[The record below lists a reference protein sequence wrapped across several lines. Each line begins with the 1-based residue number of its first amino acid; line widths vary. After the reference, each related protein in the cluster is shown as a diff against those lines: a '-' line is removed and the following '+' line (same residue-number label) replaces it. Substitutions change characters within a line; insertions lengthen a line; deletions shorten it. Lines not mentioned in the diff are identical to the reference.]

1 MSKVFN
7 RSLKLSGDKKSST
20 LTILAYDKSNK
31 VLLCQGTAVPTGAGF
46 AKGCLFMKTD
56 VAAGTKGL
64 YENQGDTTTASFNVI
79 GDVTGAEIADGSI
92 TVGKLATDAVE
103 TIKIKDLNVTT
114 GKLAANAVTL
124 AKLAAGIT
132 PSHVVKF
139 FVLGSTITTTAL
151 AGLVVGDL
159 IVSILADG
167 TVTVATCAAPDTLP
181 ADPADTT
188 YLIVFRATA

>member
-1 MSKVFN
+1 MKIFN
-7 RSLKLSGDKKSST
+7 REIKLAGTK
-20 LTILAYDKSNK
+20 
-31 VLLCQGTAVPTGAGF
+31 QGTLRVLARDFQNKIILCSGTSVPTGAGY

-79 GDVTGAEIADGSI
+79 GDIATAEIADSAI
-92 TVGKLATDAVE
+92 TVAKLATDSVE
-103 TIKIKDLNVTT
+103 TVKIKDLNVTT
-114 GKLAANAVTL
+114 GKIAANAVTL
-124 AKLAAGIT
+124 AKLAAGIAA
-132 PSHVVKF
+132 SHIVKF

-151 AGLVVGDL
+151 AGLAVDDL

-167 TVTVATCAAPDTLP
+167 TVTVATCAVADTLP

-188 YLIVFRATA
+188 YLIVFRAVA

>member
-1 MSKVFN
+1 MKIFN
-7 RSLKLSGDKKSST
+7 REIKLAGTK
-20 LTILAYDKSNK
+20 
-31 VLLCQGTAVPTGAGF
+31 QGTLRVLARDFQNKIILCSGTSVPTGAGF

-64 YENQGDTTTASFNVI
+64 YENQGDTTTASFNVV
-79 GDVTGAEIADGSI
+79 GDITTAEIG
-92 TVGKLATDAVE
+92 
-103 TIKIKDLNVTT
+103 
-114 GKLAANAVTL
+114 ANAVTL
-124 AKLAAGIT
+124 AKLATGIAA
-132 PSHVVKF
+132 SHIVKF

-167 TVTVATCAAPDTLP
+167 TVNVAACAVANTLP
-181 ADPADTT
+181 ADPADTS